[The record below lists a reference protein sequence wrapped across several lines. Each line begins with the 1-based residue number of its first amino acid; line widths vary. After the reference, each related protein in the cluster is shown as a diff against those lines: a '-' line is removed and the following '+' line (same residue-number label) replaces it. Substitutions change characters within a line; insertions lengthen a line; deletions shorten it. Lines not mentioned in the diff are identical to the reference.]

1 MLRAAK
7 IRAIVGEELE
17 VFSDLKPL
25 RFGGVVGIESRLR
38 VLITSMA

>member
-17 VFSDLKPL
+17 VFSDFKPL